1 MREIEMACAG
11 IWDGGEG
18 EMEMGERRWEVICA
32 WAVMEGV
39 SWMGQRAGEG
49 SAAVRS
55 ASIEAVRVQLLMLTV
70 DDLKELWDQLQYNVL
85 TVVLCSSHLGFLIGI
100 YFMNQPLTVY
110 FVDFA
115 LHKGRDDHKCPHEL
129 FMQKSRLFCF
139 LTEQTATFQKKI
151 LERSGLGQLRY
162 LPDALCNIP
171 PNPCMVEAG
180 KEAEAVVFGAVDQ
193 PLAKT
198 GVEPKGCWDFDGE

>member
-39 SWMGQRAGEG
+39 SWMGQRGGEG

-55 ASIEAVRVQLLMLTV
+55 ASIEAVRVLSTVQLLMLTV

-85 TVVLCSSHLGFLIGI
+85 TV
-100 YFMNQPLTVY
+100 
-110 FVDFA
+110 
-115 LHKGRDDHKCPHEL
+115 
-129 FMQKSRLFCF
+129 KSRLFGF
-139 LTEQTATFQKKI
+139 FTEQTATFQKKI

-162 LPDALCNIP
+162 LPDALRNIP

-180 KEAEAVVFGAVDQ
+180 KEAEAVVFSAVDQ

-198 GVEPKGCWDFDGE
+198 GVEPKGYWDFDGE